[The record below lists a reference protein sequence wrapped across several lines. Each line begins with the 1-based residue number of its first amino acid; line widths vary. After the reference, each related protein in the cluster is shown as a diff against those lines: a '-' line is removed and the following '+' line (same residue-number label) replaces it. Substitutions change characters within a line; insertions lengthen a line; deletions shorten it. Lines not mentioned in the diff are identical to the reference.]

1 MRYLK
6 MGEQK
11 GSLWLVVIGLVL
23 FGAMIFVA
31 KPMMT
36 NLMES
41 ISTKMQSTIDSV
53 DTGIPAPKPPTG
65 FNYSEYANE
74 LVG

>member
-1 MRYLK
+1 

-31 KPMMT
+31 KPMME
-36 NLMES
+36 NMMNA
-41 ISTKMQSTIDSV
+41 INDKMQNTIDSV
-53 DTGIPAPKPPTG
+53 DTGIGTRSY
-65 FNYSEYANE
+65 NTSSYSKYIDGLMA
-74 LVG
+74 

>member
-1 MRYLK
+1 

-31 KPMMT
+31 KPMME
-36 NLMES
+36 NMMNA
-41 ISTKMQSTIDSV
+41 INDKMQNTIDSV
-53 DTGIPAPKPPTG
+53 DTGIPSSQSMDTAS
-65 FNYSEYANE
+65 YSEYIDGLMA
-74 LVG
+74 

>member
-1 MRYLK
+1 

-31 KPMMT
+31 KPMME
-36 NLMES
+36 NMMGS
-41 ISTKMQSTIDSV
+41 INDKMQDTINSV
-53 DTGIPAPKPPTG
+53 NTGIPNSFGLDTAA
-65 FNYSEYANE
+65 YDEYVSE